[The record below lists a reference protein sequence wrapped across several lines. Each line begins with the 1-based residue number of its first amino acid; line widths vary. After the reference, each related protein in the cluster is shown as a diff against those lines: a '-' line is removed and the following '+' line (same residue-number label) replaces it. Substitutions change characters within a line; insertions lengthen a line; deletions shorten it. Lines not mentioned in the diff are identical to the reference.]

1 MSRLPAVGIIQPRD
15 LPAHRLVGFA
25 RRVEEL
31 GFAELWVVEDLGFH
45 GGFAQA
51 ATALAVTER
60 IGVALGIVPAA
71 ARHPVF
77 LAMEAATLAALHPGR
92 LTIGIGHGMP
102 GWLRSVGAWPAS
114 PLGLLEETTTT
125 VRDLLHGREVRTE
138 GRYVRIDGVRLAAP
152 PERVPPVVLGVRGPR
167 SLALSGRV
175 ADGTVLAEPVTPA
188 YLAAARHQ
196 IAAPGP
202 HPIAAFTPAAVD
214 DDIDRARA
222 AVLPVLAWV
231 GEADVAPH
239 LVDLPFAAELA
250 DLRARSADPRAFAAA
265 LPADWVD
272 QLAVVGTPAVARARL
287 ASLGAAGASTVVLA
301 PVGPD
306 PFAALESLAAVL

>member
-1 MSRLPAVGIIQPRD
+1 MSLLPVVGVIQPRD
-15 LPAHRLVGFA
+15 LPAAQLVRFA

-31 GFAELWVVEDLGFH
+31 GFAELWVVEDLTFH

-51 ATALAVTER
+51 ATALAATER
-60 IGVALGIVPAA
+60 LGVALGIVPAA

-92 LTIGIGHGMP
+92 LTLGIGHGMP
-102 GWLRSVGAWPAS
+102 DWLRSVGAWPTS
-114 PLGLLEETTTT
+114 PLGLLEETTTA

-138 GRYVRIDGVRLAAP
+138 GRYVRIAGVRLANP
-152 PERVPPVVLGVRGPR
+152 PARVPPVVLGVRGPR
-167 SLALSGRV
+167 SLALSGRI

-188 YLAAARHQ
+188 YLRAARRQ
-196 IAAPGP
+196 IDARGP

-250 DLRARSADPRAFAAA
+250 DLRARSTDPQAFATA
-265 LPADWVD
+265 LPSVWVD
-272 QLAVVGTPAVARARL
+272 QLAVVGTPAAVRARL

-306 PFAALESLAAVL
+306 PFEAIESLAAVL